1 MAGYLKAQSAHN
13 LKGGWMQLF
22 ATYTFGQGLLTVL
35 ELALL
40 FLWVWLAVTVVIDV
54 FRSHDLSGWAKAGWV
69 VLIVLVP
76 LLGVLVYVIARS
88 DKMKAHQ
95 VSDQRQQEIASIAE
109 LEDLKDRG
117 ILTNAEFQRL
127 MEQRQLSQEP
137 PPSPDDDIAEL
148 ESLKDRGLLTEEEF
162 QSAREKALA

>member
-1 MAGYLKAQSAHN
+1 
-13 LKGGWMQLF
+13 MQLF
-22 ATYTFGQGLLTVL
+22 ATYTFGQALLTVL

-54 FRSHDLSGWAKAGWV
+54 FRSHDLSGWAKAGWL
-69 VLIVLVP
+69 VLVVLVP